1 MFNLFSNSKKET
13 APEWVAGLEETR
25 QRWFTFLDKLEGK
38 MEELCTA
45 AIPELKEMLAADE
58 DTYQRTFYKIQSGI
72 NGQMQH
78 IRRKAYDTYEE
89 KVINARYGIRDGGL
103 LGAGPDYLADFT
115 HACSERYHRD
125 FESRFNY
132 WQGQL
137 DQAAVKDYETEYRKI
152 LSDFE
157 QTKDRFAC
165 SQCGSPLT
173 IDRIF
178 FISTYIACPA
188 CKTQNTFEPGTSA
201 RSLQHIAR
209 SLAEQRTR
217 HLLAAYEAEN
227 ELERE
232 LYQANHE
239 LKLSLIFEKDRSVTA
254 RKEQQVQAN
263 EIRRQEAISNAPRMY
278 KAYLRAMYD
287 EWNNITPDLKEHKEK
302 MYQRHIADHLFPS

>member
-1 MFNLFSNSKKET
+1 MFNLFSNNRKET
-13 APEWVAGLEETR
+13 VPEWVAGLEETQ
-25 QRWFTFLDKLEGK
+25 QRWFAFLEKLEAR

-89 KVINARYGIRDGGL
+89 KVINARYAVRDGSLTGM
-103 LGAGPDYLADFT
+103 GSDYLTGFT
-115 HACSERYHRD
+115 QACSDRYHRD
-125 FESRFNY
+125 FESKFNY

-137 DQAAVKDYETEYRKI
+137 DQAAVKDYEAEYRRI

-157 QTKDRFAC
+157 QTKNSFAC

-178 FISTYIACPA
+178 FISTYITCPA

-239 LKLSLIFEKDRSVTA
+239 LKLSLIFEKDRTVTA
-254 RKEQQVQAN
+254 GKEQQIRAN

-287 EWNNITPDLKEHKEK
+287 EWNNITPDLKEHNEK
-302 MYQRHIADHLFPS
+302 MYLRHIASNHFPS